1 MMDTVKINSE
11 IALSGIIVQLEAK
24 QAAEG
29 KLLKEQFQLTY
40 DSLKPVNLIKS
51 TFQEVVASQDLKDHL
66 LNTSIGLTAGYLSKV
81 LFEGS
86 THNPVKKLFGSALM
100 FGITNAVAKNPE
112 AIKSLAAGFFKM
124 IRGQDIQKKGTVSV

>member
-1 MMDTVKINSE
+1 MMDAVKINSE
-11 IALSGIIVQLEAK
+11 IALSAVIVELEAK
-24 QAAEG
+24 QIAEG

-40 DSLKPVNLIKS
+40 ESLKPVNLIKS
-51 TFQEVVASQDLKDHL
+51 TFQEVVASQDLKDNL

-81 LFEGS
+81 LFEGT
-86 THNPVKKLFGSALM
+86 THNPVKKLLGSALM

-124 IRGQDIQKKGTVSV
+124 ISGRGIQKKASV